1 MLIYTHPAC
10 LTNDPGP
17 GYPDHAGRLH
27 ALLDG
32 LTQALGERPDVV
44 RGGLVLCHGLAERGE
59 CPTMVDLLD
68 RFDPAAL
75 PAEPWTFDPSGDQ
88 PAVDPFA

>member
-1 MLIYTHPAC
+1 LAK
-10 LTNDPGP
+10 
-17 GYPDHAGRLH
+17 R
-27 ALLDG
+27 DG
-32 LTQALGERPDVV
+32 AVTLADRRALGESPDDV
-44 RGGLVLCHGLAERGE
+44 RGRLARSLGLTERGE